1 MITNILE
8 IGALACVVF
17 TGFILFM
24 AFSGIASAMR
34 DEEGKFRKEKS
45 IKSVLGIGMFLC
57 FLLGLLLFANI
68 RYTNSLPTTPGL
80 IDLWINSFGV
90 FFVLHVYDLLVLDF
104 LIVVTW
110 HPTFLNL
117 PNTPYYRTFR
127 PHLIGFFKGI
137 PLGMIASLLASL
149 LFLWY
154 K

>member
-57 FLLGLLLFANI
+57 FLLGLLFFANI

-117 PNTPYYRTFR
+117 PNTPYYSTFR